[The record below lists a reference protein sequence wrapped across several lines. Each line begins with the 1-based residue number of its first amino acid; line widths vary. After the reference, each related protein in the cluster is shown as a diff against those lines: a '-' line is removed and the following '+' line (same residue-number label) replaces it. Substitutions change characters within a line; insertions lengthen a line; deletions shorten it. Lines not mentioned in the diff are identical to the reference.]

1 MDVKLERGWDR
12 TVFLQ
17 CSVSYNIWTRSLAPT
32 WMTTDIRDY
41 RQNYCTEE
49 MICFQE
55 CGRPKFSQ
63 HSAANS
69 SVSSLSN
76 WLFKMFC
83 FIIIVRVVRTLCSAQ
98 RLKTAS
104 TYSQTQRECLCL
116 LPQQHIQGQNTCFP
130 LPLGSSFMEVPMI
143 KDINKDIGDG
153 GKQQMER
160 WVDGWC
166 KQERF

>member
-1 MDVKLERGWDR
+1 MRQNCVS
-12 TVFLQ
+12 TVFSIIQYLDTKFG
-17 CSVSYNIWTRSLAPT
+17 SHLN
-32 WMTTDIRDY
+32 DY
-41 RQNYCTEE
+41 RHKGLQTKLLYRRND
-49 MICFQE
+49 MFPVWE